1 MSFLN
6 ELGFNIETIEINTDN
21 KAAIFI
27 SENNLIN
34 QKTKHI
40 DIRYH
45 YIRELISNNKIK
57 LKYIESKNNIADGL
71 TKYLSGSQMTTFRNN
86 ILQKLL

>member
-1 MSFLN
+1 MNFLN
-6 ELGFNIETIEINTDN
+6 ELGFNIETIEINVDN

-34 QKTKHI
+34 QKTKHTI
-40 DIRYH
+40 I
-45 YIRELISNNKIK
+45 IRELISNNKIK